1 MKVIRWIIAIIL
13 GLAGLF
19 FLYAGISGLTEISP
33 SGAIIL
39 IVFGVGLMALAV
51 FAVKGRKPKTEKLIE
66 KSAPSAVSKAERLA
80 PQPQLQS
87 ESEPAPETP
96 QPDTYAE
103 ARLLDKQ
110 NKTMPDVVEPWN
122 DCREAIARLDEVV
135 KQTEPYS
142 DLSPLQL
149 FYLHQLHSTALMN
162 GPDEYW
168 IDWNIDSRAFAQLYL
183 DKGYVDYKT
192 VDLWEYT
199 VVQLKEMLSEKGAK
213 KSGTKEELIDRIE
226 ETYSRDELVALN
238 PEPRI
243 GLTDKGCAACN
254 ATPYTALRD
263 FTVEHKILCLI
274 LQGKYKEARETLL
287 DYLDDVPF
295 YVKQGNPPKEYRL
308 DACPFLQ
315 FQRFNLYEKS
325 SDNAIFGALCA
336 LHYMLHGELGLP
348 MYKDESSWV
357 EGKRREDVYIYDA
370 FNAPLAICK
379 AFVENN

>member
-1 MKVIRWIIAIIL
+1 MKVIRWIIAVIL

-19 FLYAGISGLTEISP
+19 FLYAGGSGLTEISL

-51 FAVKGRKPKTEKLIE
+51 LVVKGRKPKTEKPME
-66 KSAPSAVSKAERLA
+66 KPASSAQTKVKTPA
-80 PQPQLQS
+80 PQP
-87 ESEPAPETP
+87 EPDPETP
-96 QPDTYAE
+96 HPDTYAE

-135 KQTEPYS
+135 KQTEPFS

-149 FYLHQLHSTALMN
+149 FYLHQIHSSALMN

-183 DKGYVDYKT
+183 NKGYVDYKT

-199 VVQLKEMLSEKGAK
+199 VVQLKEMLSKKGAK

-243 GLTDKGCAACN
+243 GLTDKGYAACN

-287 DYLDDVPF
+287 DYLDNVPF
-295 YVKQGNPPKEYRL
+295 YVKQGNPPREYRL

-315 FQRFNLYEKS
+315 FQMFNLYEKS

-357 EGKRREDVYIYDA
+357 AGKRRDDVYIYDA
-370 FNAPLAICK
+370 FNAPLVVCK
-379 AFVENN
+379 VFVENN

>member
-1 MKVIRWIIAIIL
+1 MRAIKKIIAIIL
-13 GLAGLF
+13 ILIGLF
-19 FLYAGISGLTEISP
+19 FALGGIATMGDDNGMAGSVIMV
-33 SGAIIL
+33 IIGVIALVLAAL
-39 IVFGVGLMALAV
+39 IWKSSKSKT
-51 FAVKGRKPKTEKLIE
+51 AVKPEKPAKVE
-66 KSAPSAVSKAERLA
+66 KAE
-80 PQPQLQS
+80 PVQLK
-87 ESEPAPETP
+87 PETP
-96 QPDTYAE
+96 APQEKAQSDTYAE
-103 ARLLDKQ
+103 AMLLDKQ
-110 NKTMPDVVEPWN
+110 NKTMPDAVEPWH
-122 DCREAIARLDEVV
+122 DYQDAIARLDEVV

-142 DLSPLQL
+142 DLTPLQL
-149 FYLHQLHSTALMN
+149 FYLHQLHSSALMN

-325 SDNAIFGALCA
+325 SDNAIFGALCG

-370 FNAPLAICK
+370 FNAPLEICK

>member
-1 MKVIRWIIAIIL
+1 MRAIKKIIAIVLIL
-13 GLAGLF
+13 VGLF
-19 FLYAGISGLTEISP
+19 FALGGIATMGDNNGMAGSVIMIII
-33 SGAIIL
+33 GAI
-39 IVFGVGLMALAV
+39 ALALAAIIWKSSRPKEV
-51 FAVKGRKPKTEKLIE
+51 AKPEKPAKVEKTEPVQQ
-66 KSAPSAVSKAERLA
+66 KSETPA
-80 PQPQLQS
+80 PQ
-87 ESEPAPETP
+87 EKE
-96 QPDTYAE
+96 QPNSYAE

-110 NKTMPDVVEPWN
+110 NKTMPDTVEPWN

-149 FYLHQLHSTALMN
+149 FYLHQLHSSALMN

-183 DKGYVDYKT
+183 GKGYVDYKT

-199 VVQLKEMLSEKGAK
+199 VVQLKEMLSKKGAK

-243 GLTDKGCAACN
+243 GLTDKGYAACN

-287 DYLDDVPF
+287 DYLDNVPF
-295 YVKQGNPPKEYRL
+295 YVKQGNPPREYRL

-315 FQRFNLYEKS
+315 FQKFNLYEKS

-357 EGKRREDVYIYDA
+357 AGKRRDDVYIYDA
-370 FNAPLAICK
+370 FNAPLVVCK

>member
-1 MKVIRWIIAIIL
+1 MRAIKKIIAIVLIL
-13 GLAGLF
+13 VGLF
-19 FLYAGISGLTEISP
+19 FALGGIATMGDNNGMAGSVIMIII
-33 SGAIIL
+33 GAI
-39 IVFGVGLMALAV
+39 ALALAAIIWKSSRPKEV
-51 FAVKGRKPKTEKLIE
+51 AKPEKPAKVEKTEPVQQ
-66 KSAPSAVSKAERLA
+66 KSETPA
-80 PQPQLQS
+80 PQ
-87 ESEPAPETP
+87 EKE
-96 QPDTYAE
+96 QPNSYAE

-110 NKTMPDVVEPWN
+110 NKTMPDTVEPWN
-122 DCREAIARLDEVV
+122 DGREAIARLDEVV

-149 FYLHQLHSTALMN
+149 FYLHQLHSSALMN

-199 VVQLKEMLSEKGAK
+199 VVQLKEMLSKKGAK

-243 GLTDKGCAACN
+243 GLTDKGYAACN

-287 DYLDDVPF
+287 DYLDNVPF
-295 YVKQGNPPKEYRL
+295 YVKQGNPPREYRL

-315 FQRFNLYEKS
+315 FQKFNLYEKS

-357 EGKRREDVYIYDA
+357 AGKRRDDVYIYDA
-370 FNAPLAICK
+370 FNAPLVVCK
-379 AFVENN
+379 AFVEND